1 MADYLTRSDYKSI
14 YPADYDNIILQKIA
28 EGQAVFGW
36 ADFNIA
42 AGADIDFQLKTNGT
56 QTHIYGRNITTD
68 AEELSYSLYENPS
81 LTDGTTAV
89 DLIHLNRNMTSVDIP
104 IDVYSNPTNV
114 DLSGATEIEL
124 DEIFTANKKSSDT
137 QGLAGSERVLAPNT
151 DYIFRFSN
159 PTNSQARV
167 FAKFFFYFW
176 SDKYPQRV
184 FER

>member
-1 MADYLTRSDYKSI
+1 MADYLTRSDYKVM
-14 YPADYDNIILQKIA
+14 YPADYQDIVLQKIA

-36 ADFNIA
+36 ADFTVA
-42 AGADIDFQLKTNGT
+42 AGANVDFQLKTNGT
-56 QTHIYGRNITTD
+56 LTHIYGREVTTSS
-68 AEELSYSLYENPS
+68 EELSYSLYENPT

-89 DLIHLNRNMTSVDIP
+89 NLKHLNRTMTSVDIP
-104 IDVYSNPTNV
+104 IDVYSDPTSV

-124 DEIFTANKKSSDT
+124 DEIFTADKKST
-137 QGLAGSERVLAPNT
+137 TTGGLAGSERILAPNT

-176 SDKYPQRV
+176 EDRYPQRILD
-184 FER
+184 R